1 MKPAIVIDARYRIS
15 LPVIRS
21 LGKRKIP
28 VIATERKDIPK
39 KRALGFFSRFCSG
52 SAFISDPEAAP
63 NAFVS
68 DLRSVAEKSGKKP
81 VLMPVGISSVLALS
95 RAKDAV
101 SEFAHIAVSDIANLE
116 LANDKSRLIPFA
128 DSVGIPV
135 PKTTFRADGESLA
148 DLSERIAYPAVIKL
162 PLGELLGLN
171 PNERYA
177 IIKSK
182 EEFREKYP
190 AFEKHGGEVL
200 IQQYISGDGYGVSAV
215 FGKDRKPIEVFC
227 HRRLRE
233 YPASGGPSC
242 FCESVYVP
250 ELVEYATKLLSA
262 LSWEGVAMVE
272 FKGSPE
278 NGFYLMEINPRFWGS
293 FALAPN
299 SGCDI
304 AHALYRAALG
314 ESGEPSGSPSYK
326 TGHKMRFILQDVL
339 SFPAY
344 LKRAEKPLAFALSFL
359 AGLFD
364 PRISDGVLT
373 LSDIPSSLAYLR
385 EALKKKEKII
395 RKD

>member
-39 KRALGFFSRFCSG
+39 RRALGFFSRFCSD
-52 SAFISDPEAAP
+52 SAFIADPEVSLD
-63 NAFVS
+63 AFVS
-68 DLRSVAEKSGKKP
+68 DLRHLAEKSGEKP

-95 RAKDAV
+95 RNRQRV
-101 SEFAHIAVSDIANLE
+101 SEFAHIAIAEISNLE

-128 DSVGIPV
+128 ESIGIPV
-135 PKTTFRADGESLA
+135 PKTTFKGDGESVSALA
-148 DLSERIAYPAVIKL
+148 ERISYPAVIKL

-177 IIKSK
+177 IVNSK
-182 EEFREKYP
+182 EEFLEKYP
-190 AFEKHGGEVL
+190 AFEKHGGEIL

-215 FGKDRKPIEVFC
+215 FGKDHRPIEVFC
-227 HRRLRE
+227 HKRLRE

-250 ELVEYATKLLSA
+250 ELVEYATKLLSE

-272 FKGSPE
+272 FKGNPE
-278 NGFYLMEINPRFWGS
+278 TGFYLMEINPRFWGS

-304 AHALYRAALG
+304 AYALYRAALG
-314 ESGEPSGSPSYK
+314 ESGSSSPSYK
-326 TGHKMRFILQDVL
+326 TGHKMRFILQDLL

-344 LKRAEKPLAFALSFL
+344 LKRSKNPIKFALSFL
-359 AGLFD
+359 TGLLN

-373 LSDIPSSLAYLR
+373 LLDIPSSLAYLR